1 MNLVSFRW
9 SFRIG
14 CIMIAI
20 LTTIWPFYLFCLDD
34 DLVKIEFK
42 EFHSTKDRLY
52 PALTLCFDSDAYYK
66 YNHSVTDSLNANKK
80 EQVFSNQTT
89 LTIEDYID
97 SVVIKDMKNNKTRFT
112 RTAVSIEDERVIKDK
127 LLSTNIVLGRYQA
140 TSCFAVGIPFLEKN
154 GIKSID
160 VGIKKSIFK
169 NGTFPTRNQIISGTS
184 QLTIALSYQNQLF
197 PLLNHNVLKLHSN
210 NLINNRCSGFRFN
223 VRGMEILRRRNKPS
237 NPCNDYDNENAIMVL
252 NDAATRLGCMPS
264 GWEITS
270 ILPDCHDN
278 TINKSARQ
286 LLDDGLHNSNANR
299 FIKPCSSFVDLW
311 YDYSVDDSVDSCNND
326 QDTLHVMIV
335 YNNIH
340 FKEIGYYRAYTAW
353 DLLSSIS
360 VIIGLFLGGSF
371 LQLPDL
377 FRKIYDNVKTKK
389 SDLRYGRISI
399 RKQLKLLIREIKK
412 MKQDIDILKR
422 PMIMRL
428 QRRENET
435 MV

>member
-1 MNLVSFRW
+1 MNVVTFRC

-14 CIMIAI
+14 CVMIAI
-20 LTTIWPFYLFCLDD
+20 VTTIWPFYLFCLDD
-34 DLVKIEFK
+34 DLVRIEFK

-52 PALTLCFDSDAYYK
+52 PALTLCFDSNAYYR
-66 YNHSVTDSLNANKK
+66 YNNSATDSLDAKKK
-80 EQVFSNQTT
+80 EHVFSNLTT

-97 SVVIKDMKNNKTRFT
+97 SIVIKDMKNNKTRFT
-112 RTAVSIEDERVIKDK
+112 RTAVSIEGERVIKDK

-140 TSCFAVGIPFLEKN
+140 TSCFAIGIPFLEKN

-184 QLTIALSYQNQLF
+184 QLTVALSYQNQLF
-197 PLLNHNVLKLHSN
+197 PLLNHNSHSHQST
-210 NLINNRCSGFRFN
+210 NLMNYRCSGFKFN

-237 NPCNDYDNENAIMVL
+237 NPCNNYDNENAIMVL

-270 ILPDCHDN
+270 ILPDCQDSKL
-278 TINKSARQ
+278 NKSARQ
-286 LLDDGLHNSNANR
+286 LLDDGLHNSNVNR
-299 FIKPCSSFVDLW
+299 LIEPCRSFVDLW
-311 YDYSVDDSVDSCNND
+311 YDYSFDNSVDSCADD
-326 QDTLHVMIV
+326 QDTLHVMIL
-335 YNNIH
+335 YNNLH
-340 FKEIGYYRAYTAW
+340 FKEIGYYRAYTTW

-377 FRKIYDNVKTKK
+377 FKKIYDNVKRKK
-389 SDLRYGRISI
+389 NDLQFGRISI
-399 RKQLKLLIREIKK
+399 KKQVKFLAREIKM
-412 MKQDIDILKR
+412 MKKDIDILKR